1 LVNPGLLPQHDDRR
15 ATPIDLVPEVA
26 SADRALTINQDTYQ
40 TEQAATQA
48 VVNRSLSIGKDA
60 CQTDGVLNI
69 GEMKLVV
76 SEFLYD
82 GEC

>member
-15 ATPIDLVPEVA
+15 ATLIDLVPEVA
-26 SADRALTINQDTYQ
+26 SADRVLTINQDTYQ

-60 CQTDGVLNI
+60 CRTDGVLNI

-82 GEC
+82 GEY